1 MLTINAPAKI
11 NLTLEVLRKRPD
23 GFHEIRSVLQTI
35 DLYDTL
41 YIEPGEGISFK
52 CDMEGWSAEKSLL
65 RKAVDLLQETTGCK
79 KGAAI
84 KIEKQIPLMSGLG
97 GDSSDA
103 AALLK
108 GLNELWELKLAEEKL
123 AGLAAQLGS
132 DVVFFLHGGTALA
145 GGRGEI
151 IKQLPS
157 AGKLW
162 VVLVVPDVPVEAGK
176 TSRMYASLKHA
187 HFSDGSITG
196 KFVDDLRRGKPFR
209 PVMLFNTFE
218 NVAFEDFN
226 LKHIYVDHLVKL
238 GALHVHLAG
247 SGPALFTVF
256 TDKAGAEDF
265 FMRCKNQ
272 GMKSYLA
279 QTI

>member
-1 MLTINAPAKI
+1 MLIKKAPAKI

-23 GFHEIRSVLQTI
+23 DFHEIRSVLQTI
-35 DLYDTL
+35 DMYDTL

-52 CDMEGWSAEKSLL
+52 CDMEGWSAGKSILP
-65 RKAVDLLQETTGCK
+65 KAVALLQETTGCK
-79 KGAAI
+79 KGATI
-84 KIEKQIPLMSGLG
+84 RIEKRIPLMSGLG

-108 GLNELWELKLAEEKL
+108 GLNELWDLKLTEDKQAE
-123 AGLAAQLGS
+123 LAAQLGS
-132 DVVFFLHGGTALA
+132 DVVFFLNGGTALA

-151 IKQLPS
+151 IKPLPPL
-157 AGKLW
+157 GGFW
-162 VVLVVPDVPVEAGK
+162 VVLVLPDIPVEMGK
-176 TSRMYASLKHA
+176 TSKMYASLKHS

-196 KFVDDLRRGKPFR
+196 KLVDSLNKGRTFR
-209 PVMLFNTFE
+209 PSMLFNTFE

-256 TDKAGAEDF
+256 TDKTRAGDF
-265 FMRCKNQ
+265 YSRCKSQ
-272 GMKSYLA
+272 GMKAYLA